1 MLRRIRAVERLV
13 NLTPPALPPSSL
25 LLLIDTSGS
34 MDGEVGDGNAEI
46 KIVAARR
53 AAIAALEQAAAGG
66 RMEAAVLAFS
76 GDCSD
81 PVPRHLDFTDD
92 VTELTAFIES
102 LAAGGSTPMAPALQ
116 FANRFMEE
124 RRDPRSQAQMIVLL
138 ADGDN
143 ACGDVGQALG
153 ELQASGIVFRHETVG
168 FGIEAGSQAA
178 QDLQRVA
185 VESGGAYHHAASAEQ
200 LAELFLE
207 VVDPFTVMDLFGT
220 IDMGAG
226 DGVAAPL
233 RIGSEGQRGGAA
245 EERSGGTGLLG
256 MLGSARDASA
266 APEQQDDADGE
277 AETGVTSLLGMFA
290 PAAPPEGSAGALAI
304 AADQGGRWGWASGHP
319 AMRDAEERALAE
331 CGAGCRIVMRFDG
344 GCAAYAADQAQGGTA
359 GWASDLATGSA
370 AREAALNACADR
382 NGSDCLVRVWACAT
396 GGE

>member
-1 MLRRIRAVERLV
+1 M
-13 NLTPPALPPSSL
+13 N
-25 LLLIDTSGS
+25 
-34 MDGEVGDGNAEI
+34 GEVGDGNAEI

-81 PVPRHLDFTDD
+81 PVRHYLDFTGD
-92 VTELTAFIES
+92 VAQLTGFIES

-143 ACGDVGQALG
+143 SCGDVGQALT
-153 ELQASGIVFRHETVG
+153 ELQAAGIVFRHETVG

-220 IDMGAG
+220 IDPGAG
-226 DGVAAPL
+226 DGVVAPL
-233 RIGSEGQRGGAA
+233 RIGSEGQRGGRR
-245 EERSGGTGLLG
+245 RSV
-256 MLGSARDASA
+256 
-266 APEQQDDADGE
+266 P
-277 AETGVTSLLGMFA
+277 
-290 PAAPPEGSAGALAI
+290 APPACSGCSDRRRTQARPRGS
-304 AADQGGRWGWASGHP
+304 RMMRPVKRRP
-319 AMRDAEERALAE
+319 A
-331 CGAGCRIVMRFDG
+331 
-344 GCAAYAADQAQGGTA
+344 
-359 GWASDLATGSA
+359 
-370 AREAALNACADR
+370 
-382 NGSDCLVRVWACAT
+382 
-396 GGE
+396 